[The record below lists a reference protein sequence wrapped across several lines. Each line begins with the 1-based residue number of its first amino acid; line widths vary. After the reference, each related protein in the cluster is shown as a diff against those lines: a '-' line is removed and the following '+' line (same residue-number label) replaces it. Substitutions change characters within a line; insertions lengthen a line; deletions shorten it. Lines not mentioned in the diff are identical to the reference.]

1 MDDEARVR
9 RAVDA
14 IWNRGELD
22 VANELFAA
30 HYINHDGLIPDLI
43 QGPEAI
49 KISVAVYRLA
59 FPDLYIAI
67 DTLRSD
73 DDAIVVRWTALNRA
87 SDTRAVA
94 SETEDRLM
102 SGTTRLR
109 LEGGKIAESW
119 TDWNTDR
126 LLT

>member
-9 RAVDA
+9 RAIDA

-22 VANELFAA
+22 VANELFTSR
-30 HYINHDGLIPDLI
+30 YVNHDGLIPDLI
-43 QGPEAI
+43 HGPDAI
-49 KISVAVYRLA
+49 KISVAGYRLA

-67 DTLRSD
+67 DTLSSD
-73 DDAIVVRWTALNRA
+73 DDAVVVRWTALSR
-87 SDTRAVA
+87 SPDTRAVG
-94 SETEDRLM
+94 SETQHRLM

-126 LLT
+126 LLN